1 MPLFSEFSINFPEK
15 LETQVASLNESMDI
29 IQQDRLFTDSSFVK
43 STAAR
48 EAGAITSVYGKALK
62 LAQSR
67 TELDH
72 HQAIQ
77 EIADSYKDLSN
88 LDAKQINSLR
98 LVIDTNEIRINNF
111 AQLVLDHHNRIY
123 AEKPK
128 INPTMDM
135 VADYLQDEYKLKIST
150 KQRNFL
156 RTQWNQMNIAGLS
169 VLLQNLKPAN
179 EQFSSFIF
187 KDKKL
192 VATKFTT
199 VIEQKADGKSG
210 NLTLT
215 ADLKALQGGASEQN
229 PPLIPENWIPHNRA
243 QISIN
248 YKSNNG
254 LTLEISEDVIKSLRG
269 NFAEK
274 SLEVNYLDKAKK
286 AVRGLSL
293 RTTSQNQYNK
303 LHSSTSKIRKRSV

>member
-15 LETQVASLNESMDI
+15 LETQVASLNESLDI

-43 STAAR
+43 STAVR

-62 LAQSR
+62 LAQSQ

-98 LVIDTNEIRINNF
+98 LVINTNEIRIDNF

-123 AEKPK
+123 AEKHK

-156 RTQWNQMNIAGLS
+156 RTQWNQRVWTNDC
-169 VLLQNLKPAN
+169 VN
-179 EQFSSFIF
+179 FS
-187 KDKKL
+187 
-192 VATKFTT
+192 
-199 VIEQKADGKSG
+199 
-210 NLTLT
+210 
-215 ADLKALQGGASEQN
+215 
-229 PPLIPENWIPHNRA
+229 
-243 QISIN
+243 
-248 YKSNNG
+248 
-254 LTLEISEDVIKSLRG
+254 
-269 NFAEK
+269 
-274 SLEVNYLDKAKK
+274 
-286 AVRGLSL
+286 
-293 RTTSQNQYNK
+293 
-303 LHSSTSKIRKRSV
+303 